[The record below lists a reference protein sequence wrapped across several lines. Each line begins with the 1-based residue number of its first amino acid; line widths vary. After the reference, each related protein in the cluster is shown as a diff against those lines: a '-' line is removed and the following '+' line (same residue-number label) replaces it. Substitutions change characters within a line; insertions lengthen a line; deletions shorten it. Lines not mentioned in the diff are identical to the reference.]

1 MMYIRKGYFYMKE
14 SYNFALEWISNGDED
29 LSSAKILI
37 ENNGSLRNIG
47 YHCQQAVEKYL
58 KAFLEYAEI
67 KFPKVHDLTELYNK
81 CSSIDSTL
89 NLDLDYL
96 INLTKYA
103 VEIRYSKNPQ
113 IDEEALYSGYNYVQT
128 VRNTILS
135 KITEEQNV

>member
-1 MMYIRKGYFYMKE
+1 MKE

-67 KFPKVHDLTELYNK
+67 SK
-81 CSSIDSTL
+81 SS
-89 NLDLDYL
+89 
-96 INLTKYA
+96 
-103 VEIRYSKNPQ
+103 
-113 IDEEALYSGYNYVQT
+113 
-128 VRNTILS
+128 
-135 KITEEQNV
+135 